1 MNLIEPVVP
10 GTVYFGDCLEVM
22 SRWRPEQVDLIYL
35 DPPFNSKRDY
45 NIIFGGDPD
54 PEGRSNEFLAFEDT
68 WHWDERA
75 VRRVRDLTNRTGR
88 VADAVEGLRL
98 VLGPSGMLAYLAYL
112 AERLVEAKRILKPT
126 GSIYLHCDPTASHYL
141 KIVMDA
147 VFGAGNFRNEIVWR
161 IGWVS
166 GFKTRKRGWIRNHDT
181 ILYYG
186 NGGPPTFHKEYLPY
200 PQGYRRRGGGKP
212 TGPGIP
218 LEDTW
223 NCSAPD
229 KLHSIM
235 IESFSREKLGYPT
248 QKPVALLQRIIR
260 ASSNEG
266 DLVLD
271 PFCGCG
277 TTMVAAIRENR
288 QWAGIDVS
296 PFAVYHVIHKRLQP
310 IAGGRV
316 NIEGFPTRMKDA
328 ARMAANDRF
337 RFEAWAVNLIFGL
350 APNEVKTGDG
360 GVDGRGKF
368 LNEIEGFAYRGV
380 LAQVKS
386 GTFGMDAVRA
396 FARTLDDPAHR
407 AVAGVF
413 LTLKPNATAGM
424 RAEAAKLGSFRLVG
438 SSREYPRFSF
448 WSIEEHFA
456 GKTPD
461 LPPLADPLTGR
472 ERRTFLETPTLL
484 EPAGDSSAA
493 DGDSS
498 AADSRSSAADG
509 EVREPAADYDPGR
522 PPRLDFTP

>member
-35 DPPFNSKRDY
+35 DPPFHSKRDY

-54 PEGRSNEFLAFEDT
+54 PENPEGRSNEFLAFEDT

-75 VRRVRDLTNRTGR
+75 VRRVRELTNRTGR

-141 KIVMDA
+141 KVVMDA
-147 VFGAGNFRNEIVWR
+147 VFGAVNFRNEIVWR

-200 PQGYRRRGGGKP
+200 PEGYRRRGGGKP

-288 QWAGIDVS
+288 RWAGIDVS

-310 IAGGRV
+310 LAGGRV
-316 NIEGFPTRMKDA
+316 NLEGFPTRMKDA

-350 APNEVKTGDG
+350 APKLAPNEVKTGDG

-368 LNEIEGFAYRGV
+368 LNEVEGFEYRGV

-386 GTFGMDAVRA
+386 GTFGMEAVRA

-413 LTLKPNATAGM
+413 LTMKPNATAGM

-456 GKTPD
+456 GRTPD

-472 ERRTFLETPTLL
+472 ERRTFLETPTLIQ
-484 EPAGDSSAA
+484 PAGDSSA
-493 DGDSS
+493 DGTDL
-498 AADSRSSAADG
+498 SAADG
-509 EVREPAADYDPGR
+509 EVREPAADYDAGR